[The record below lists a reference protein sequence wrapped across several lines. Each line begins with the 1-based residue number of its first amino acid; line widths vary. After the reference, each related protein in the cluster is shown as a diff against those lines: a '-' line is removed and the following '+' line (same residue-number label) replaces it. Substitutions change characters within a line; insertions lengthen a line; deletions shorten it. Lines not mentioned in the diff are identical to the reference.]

1 MTGLLDKLSA
11 LPQLQELL
19 AALHSSAVT
28 CCAAVT
34 GLSPVHRAMFSA
46 ALAAETKR
54 PLLLLCAD
62 EKDVQRQAADI
73 RVLLGVEPVCLPE
86 RELQLRPAAY
96 SRQWENARLSALYRM
111 ARGDAPVV
119 VTTAAAL
126 VQRCLS
132 REVLLAAAFSL
143 EVGARYDVQDLCRR
157 LTAAGYTAPIRWRG
171 PASLPCGAVFWTC
184 SPLGRSARC
193 VVSFSTTSWIA
204 WANSRQPHSAAC

>member
-11 LPQLQELL
+11 LPQFQELL
-19 AALHSSAVT
+19 TALHSSAVT

-34 GLSPVHRAMFSA
+34 GLAPVHRAMFSA

-111 ARGDAPVV
+111 ARGDAP
-119 VTTAAAL
+119 
-126 VQRCLS
+126 
-132 REVLLAAAFSL
+132 
-143 EVGARYDVQDLCRR
+143 
-157 LTAAGYTAPIRWRG
+157 W
-171 PASLPCGAVFWTC
+171 W
-184 SPLGRSARC
+184 
-193 VVSFSTTSWIA
+193 
-204 WANSRQPHSAAC
+204 

>member
-19 AALHSSAVT
+19 TALRTAAPLPAT
-28 CCAAVT
+28 LPY
-34 GLSPVHRAMFSA
+34 GLAPVHRAMFSA

-111 ARGDAPVV
+111 ARGDAP
-119 VTTAAAL
+119 
-126 VQRCLS
+126 
-132 REVLLAAAFSL
+132 
-143 EVGARYDVQDLCRR
+143 
-157 LTAAGYTAPIRWRG
+157 W
-171 PASLPCGAVFWTC
+171 W
-184 SPLGRSARC
+184 
-193 VVSFSTTSWIA
+193 
-204 WANSRQPHSAAC
+204 